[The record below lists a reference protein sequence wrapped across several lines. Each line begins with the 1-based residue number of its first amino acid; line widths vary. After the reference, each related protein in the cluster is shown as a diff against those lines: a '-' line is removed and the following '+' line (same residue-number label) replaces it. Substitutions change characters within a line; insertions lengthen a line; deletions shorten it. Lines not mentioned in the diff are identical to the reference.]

1 MRGFYT
7 HFLMLT
13 AGLLIGMIFTE
24 RKHAL
29 SQRDAEAASLNDPH
43 FRKMQLDTQLKRAL
57 NPEFDQIMRDIEE
70 KFGHDQ

>member
-1 MRGFYT
+1 LRRFY
-7 HFLMLT
+7 FYWVVFAM
-13 AGLLIGMIFTE
+13 GLLIGMIFTE

-29 SQRDAEAASLNDPH
+29 ARRDAEAASLNDPH